1 MSLIDKERRPC
12 TTMVRTCV
20 DDGEGGQITEYLEG
34 REFLAVV
41 TPENTAASLQNKLLG
56 NTEISAKKYKLFYPS
71 IITLSLNDVVKTLDD
86 DKTYRV
92 TALETVPAKSA
103 SVQYSLV
110 SAEEWEMPDE

>member
-1 MSLIDKERRPC
+1 MSLIDKEGRPC

-41 TPENTAASLQNKLLG
+41 TPIDSEGKKIIG
-56 NTEISAKKYKLFYPS
+56 NTEMSAKKYKFFYPS

-110 SAEEWEMPDE
+110 SAEEWEMPNE